1 MRTGKKEYTIKSDW
15 MGSLREGPSGENLTA
30 TQINELRMEQDLIEE
45 TVKRA
50 AKEFQ
55 EEMDWSILADLY
67 KETGWVE
74 IEFNPIRPTNQAYE
88 ISRWLEKN
96 CKGHRTSRGKRF
108 LFQLESDAVNF
119 VLKWVD

>member
-1 MRTGKKEYTIKSDW
+1 M
-15 MGSLREGPSGENLTA
+15 TA
-30 TQINELRMEQDLIEE
+30 TEINELKMTQDIIDE
-45 TVKRA
+45 TVRRA

-55 EEMDWSILADLY
+55 EEMDWSILANLY
-67 KETGWVE
+67 KESGWVE

-108 LFQLESDAVNF
+108 LFQYESDAVNF
-119 VLKWVD
+119 VLRWSE